1 MKPREPSRVERAVPW
16 LLGAAILFATVM
28 GIGGLFEAQTGRWGP
43 AGVDP
48 ERPAAV
54 RPDVV
59 AAPELAPATAQV
71 YACRDAD
78 GREVYLDRA
87 CPAGTTG
94 GPVEVATLELAPVR
108 DPSAAADA
116 PAASVVP

>member
-1 MKPREPSRVERAVPW
+1 MPW

-71 YACRDAD
+71 Q
-78 GREVYLDRA
+78 
-87 CPAGTTG
+87 PAPASTPVTP
-94 GPVEVATLELAPVR
+94 GPVSLPNSTRAPFEAAGPLLVSVLDVIWPGVKAR
-108 DPSAAADA
+108 PSARLM
-116 PAASVVP
+116 SWSYW